1 MNILPINNSTNT
13 NFNGRVLVKGNC
25 TEYLER
31 NFLNLPEVKK
41 LASGKYDIIGKFLYR
56 KAHWLYDKR
65 HYPGED
71 TYKLKLIAQKE
82 NPTFLDRIKGFLG
95 LNPSVEVTRSY
106 HCEGTTELLM
116 RQRIN
121 CDKYKTRLKINS

>member
-1 MNILPINNSTNT
+1 MHILPVNNSNNT
-13 NFNGRVLVKGNC
+13 NFNGKILVKGNC
-25 TEYLER
+25 PQHLKKS
-31 NFLNLPEVKK
+31 FLSLPALKE
-41 LASGKYDIIGKFLYR
+41 LASGEHDIIGKFQYR